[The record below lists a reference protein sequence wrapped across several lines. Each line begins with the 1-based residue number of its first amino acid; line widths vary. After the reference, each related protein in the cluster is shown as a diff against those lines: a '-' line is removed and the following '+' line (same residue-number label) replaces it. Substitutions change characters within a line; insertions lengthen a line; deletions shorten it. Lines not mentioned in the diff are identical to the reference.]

1 MFKLSREGNLVMKK
15 YFLIFV
21 LVLSIGFPLAYGH
34 PFTSSTNPPQASS
47 VPTGITQV
55 SVTYSEAVEIDFSVL
70 KVFDS
75 NGEQIDN
82 RDTKYLD
89 DEESLVVT
97 TPPLEDGV
105 YTVTSKVLSKIDGHL
120 VDYAFVFGVGEV
132 VIDPELIQQQGASEN
147 LFYPEAGARFPG
159 LVGQTIVLG
168 CVISSLLIWNRQKSE
183 LISEKL
189 SILQE
194 KFHNKFSAIT
204 GIGLIAV
211 FSSNILMLIMATLR
225 LEASPLDVIQTSF
238 GTTWVVRMGITIALL
253 GIWFW
258 IDRSN
263 SISKINQ
270 IPLLIL
276 SLALIA
282 TTTMIGHSAASEQPA
297 AIVLDYVHNLLSSV
311 WIGGIIF
318 FAFILLPTFS
328 KLDDIKKELFALQ
341 AIPRFSIMII
351 ISLGILII
359 TGPTLLWFL
368 ESNVGL
374 LVESTYGMLI
384 LAKIAIASGMIAMGG
399 YKQFRIQKKAEENI
413 KSNSISVYKKLKQ
426 SLKIETVLGIAL
438 LGVVALLTNG
448 SLPAGEVQEAQAQ
461 EITFGLKTVEFSENA
476 KFDLNIEP
484 FSTGQNTISVSV
496 SDFDSN
502 QLADLAE
509 LKIKISN
516 PQRNISPIII
526 PVTTIEDKSTI
537 TYVGDATFGFS
548 GKWQIEIEAQ
558 RTENVNE
565 IVTLDLVIKP
575 KLTQL
580 RTDLTE
586 IDFPVD
592 AAPLYPVYDGD
603 NTLWISDPS
612 NPRLWKFTLDEQQF
626 ESFEF
631 EGMTSITL
639 TQDNEGMIWFT
650 DTPNNKIGFLNPETE
665 QIETI
670 SLPTESIPIS
680 LQADLDNNIWVSLFD
695 KNMLLKYNQDSG
707 IFDEYPIPTPEGGP
721 FALLRDSSGNI
732 WFTESSASKIGVIN
746 PESGKIR
753 EFMPASPI
761 ESPEA
766 LYFDSEG
773 TLWITAHTG
782 LSLVKFNTVLETFE
796 RISVP
801 DPQSL
806 PFGMIE
812 DRYGNIWFAQHAIDK
827 IGVYDP
833 HNDNLIEIQV
843 PTETS
848 FVQFI
853 TKDNKENIWFVEQ
866 QGNKLGQI
874 KISEVPSLGITD
886 AQTKAEIKYT
896 ELVSPLI
903 SMGII
908 ATSLFFVK
916 SVKDKR
922 RIDSLIQ

>member
-1 MFKLSREGNLVMKK
+1 MNKF
-15 YFLIFV
+15 FLV
-21 LVLSIGFPLAYGH
+21 LVIVFSFSVPMAYGH
-34 PFTSSTNPPQASS
+34 PFTIGTDPPQASS
-47 VPTGITQV
+47 APIGITQI
-55 SVTYSEAVEIDFSVL
+55 SVQYSEAIEIDFSVL

-75 NGEQIDN
+75 NGEQVDN
-82 RDTKYLD
+82 RDTKYFEG
-89 DEESLVVT
+89 EESLIVT

-132 VIDPELIQQQGASEN
+132 VIDPELIEQQGASET

-168 CVISSLLIWNRQKSE
+168 CVISSILIWNRQKTE
-183 LISEKL
+183 IISEKL

-194 KFHNKFSAIT
+194 KFHSKFSTIT

-211 FSSNILMLIMATLR
+211 FASNILMLIMATLR
-225 LEASPLDVIQTSF
+225 LETSPFDVLQTSF
-238 GTTWVVRMGITIALL
+238 GATWIFRMGITIALL

-258 IDRSN
+258 IDRRRLV
-263 SISKINQ
+263 SKINQ
-270 IPLLIL
+270 IPLLVL
-276 SLALIA
+276 SLVLIA
-282 TTTMIGHSAASEQPA
+282 TTTMIGHSAASEQSP

-328 KLDDIKKELFALQ
+328 KLDDNNKELLALRT
-341 AIPRFSIMII
+341 IPRFSIMVI

-384 LAKIAIASGMIAMGG
+384 LAKIAIASVMIAIGG
-399 YKQFRIQKKAEENI
+399 YNQFRIQKKAEENI
-413 KSNSISVYKKLKQ
+413 KSNSISVHKKLKR
-426 SLKIETVLGIAL
+426 SLKIEMVLGIAL
-438 LGVVALLTNG
+438 LGVVSLLANG

-461 EITFGLKTVEFSENA
+461 EFIFGYHSVEFSEKA
-476 KFDLNIEP
+476 RFDINIEP
-484 FSTGQNTISVSV
+484 FSTGKNTINVVV
-496 SDFDSN
+496 SDLDGN
-502 QLADLAE
+502 QINDLDG

-516 PQRNISPIII
+516 PQRNISPIAI
-526 PVTTIEDKSTI
+526 TMTSTDADSLTQFI
-537 TYVGDATFGFS
+537 GDATFGFS
-548 GKWQIEIEAQ
+548 GRWQIEIEAQ

-565 IVTLDLVIKP
+565 SVLLDIVIKP
-575 KLTQL
+575 RLGQL
-580 RTDLTE
+580 KTEVTE
-586 IDFPVD
+586 IDFPID
-592 AAPLYPVYDGD
+592 AAPLFPIFDGD
-603 NTLWISDPS
+603 NTIWISDPS
-612 NPRLWKFTLDEQQF
+612 NPRLWKFTINDQEF
-626 ESFEF
+626 TSFEF

-639 TQDNEGMIWFT
+639 TQDNDGNIWFT
-650 DTPNNKIGFLNPETE
+650 DTPNNKIGYLNPKNE

-670 SLPTESIPIS
+670 ALPTEAIPIS
-680 LQADLDNNIWVSLFD
+680 LQADLSNNIWVSLFD

-707 IFDEYPIPTPEGGP
+707 IFDEYPIPTPQGGP
-721 FALLRDSSGNI
+721 FALLRDASGDI
-732 WFTESSASKIGVIN
+732 WFTESNASKIGVID
-746 PESGKIR
+746 PESEKIK
-753 EFMPASPI
+753 EFMPEFPI

-766 LYFDSEG
+766 LYFDKEE

-782 LSLVKFNTVLETFE
+782 LALVKFNTVLETFE
-796 RISVP
+796 RISVL
-801 DPQSL
+801 DPESL
-806 PFGMIE
+806 PFGMTE

-833 HNDNLIEIQV
+833 HNDNLMEIQI
-843 PTETS
+843 PTEVS

-853 TKDNKENIWFVEQ
+853 TSDNEGNIWFVEQ
-866 QGNKLGQI
+866 QGNKLGKI
-874 KISEVPSLGITD
+874 KISEIPSLGLSD
-886 AQTKAEIKYT
+886 SKTKTEIQYV
-896 ELVSPLI
+896 ELVAPLI

-916 SVKDKR
+916 SVNDKR